1 MPNFTP
7 AQLLAELN
15 TDPAAIGYA
24 ALIAAGNDAGVA
36 ALLNAP
42 TTTSVYRNNIGV
54 HEVVA
59 AIAPADFAGLT
70 TLQVAK
76 LQLLFTGTTT
86 IDASSANTRGDLRGH
101 GHILGQPDGA
111 GVAARQPCGSTLGH
125 RDGRHRQRRL
135 AGAAGA
141 VTSFP

>member
-86 IDASSANTRGDLRGH
+86 IDASSPNTRALFVGIFAGMATSSASLTALASRPGSRAEVLWGTGTVVTGNDVSLALRG
-101 GHILGQPDGA
+101 
-111 GVAARQPCGSTLGH
+111 R
-125 RDGRHRQRRL
+125 
-135 AGAAGA
+135 
-141 VTSFP
+141 

>member
-7 AQLLAELN
+7 AQLSTEIS
-15 TDPAAIGYA
+15 TDPAALGYA
-24 ALIAAGNDAGVA
+24 ALVAAGNDAGVV

-42 TTTSVYRNNIGV
+42 TATAVFRRDIGV

-70 TLQVAK
+70 VLQVAK

-86 IDASSANTRGDLRGH
+86 IDASSANTRALFVGIFSGLPTSSASLTSLASRPGSRAEVLFGVGTVITGNDVSLALRGK
-101 GHILGQPDGA
+101 
-111 GVAARQPCGSTLGH
+111 
-125 RDGRHRQRRL
+125 
-135 AGAAGA
+135 
-141 VTSFP
+141 